1 MTLHMEPLAA
11 PPPDAVL
18 VGDPRRAFALAQALT
33 DEPRMTH
40 IARGLWGY
48 LGRFGSGSLT
58 VQSTGAGGGPA
69 AVVVTDLAAQGVGRM
84 VRLGTCEAVDP
95 NLELGTVLVVRRA
108 IGEDGA
114 SACLTGSQGSVL
126 EPDPLLT
133 AGLTGAGPPVEVTS
147 RDLVG
152 RIDPG
157 PDPASPVRDLQ
168 TAAFLAAASGS
179 GVAAATILVV
189 AGNGAGRRLPEKGI
203 EGSLSALG
211 PLLHDVLGRPAR
223 SNPKP

>member
-1 MTLHMEPLAA
+1 MEPLAA

-33 DEPRMTH
+33 EDPRMTH

-69 AVVVTDLAAQGVGRM
+69 AVVVTDLAAQGVERM
-84 VRLGTCEAVDP
+84 LRMGTCEAVDP
-95 NLELGTVLVVRRA
+95 ELELGTVLLVQRA
-108 IGEDGA
+108 VGEDGA
-114 SACLTGSQGSVL
+114 SARLTGSQGSLL
-126 EPDPLLT
+126 EPDPTLT
-133 AGLTGAGPPVEVTS
+133 AGLAGAGAAVEVTS

-157 PDPASPVRDLQ
+157 PEPASPVRDLQ
-168 TAAFLAAASGS
+168 TAAFFAAASNS
-179 GVAAATILVV
+179 AVAAATVLVV
-189 AGNGAGRRLPEKGI
+189 AGDGAGRRLPEKGI
-203 EGSLSALG
+203 EDSLAALG
-211 PLLHDVLGRPAR
+211 PLVREVLGRPAR
-223 SNPKP
+223 SKPKP